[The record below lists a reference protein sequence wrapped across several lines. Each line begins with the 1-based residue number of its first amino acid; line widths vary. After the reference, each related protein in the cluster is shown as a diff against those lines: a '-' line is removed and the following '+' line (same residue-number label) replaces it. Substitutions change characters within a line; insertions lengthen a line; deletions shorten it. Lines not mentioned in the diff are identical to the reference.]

1 MARKSF
7 NEKLMDSK
15 DMPKIIEVT
24 DIKAVERY
32 GGTKMLIVPPLA
44 YDEIMRR
51 IPEGKIITANI
62 VRDYLAKTHGA
73 DYTCALTAG
82 IFMNIAANASKE
94 RGCDETPYWR
104 TLKTD
109 GELNAKYPD
118 GIEGQKLLL
127 EKEGHTVIQK
137 GKRYF
142 VKDFTEKLY
151 EFE

>member
-24 DIKAVERY
+24 DIKAVARF

-44 YDEIMRR
+44 YDEIMRS

-62 VRDYLAKTHGA
+62 IRDYLAKTHNA

-82 IFMNIAANASKE
+82 IFMNIAANAAKE
-94 RGCDETPYWR
+94 RGCSETPYWR

-142 VKDFTEKLY
+142 VKDFIEKLH
-151 EFE
+151 ELG